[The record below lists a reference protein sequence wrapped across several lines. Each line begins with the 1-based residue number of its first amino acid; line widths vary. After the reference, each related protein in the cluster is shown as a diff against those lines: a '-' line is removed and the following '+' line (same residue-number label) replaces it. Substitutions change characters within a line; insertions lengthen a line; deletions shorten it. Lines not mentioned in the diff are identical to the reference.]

1 MSLIDEGSK
10 VSFKLARDRKQLGVV
25 SGNEKGEVSG
35 YMIDGEA
42 LVSEGD
48 VIITSGLGTYPE
60 GLEIGSVKSVTYNSN
75 TLLKEITVE
84 LAVNFK
90 SLDKVAV
97 IL

>member
-48 VIITSGLGTYPE
+48 VIITSGLGT
-60 GLEIGSVKSVTYNSN
+60 
-75 TLLKEITVE
+75 
-84 LAVNFK
+84 
-90 SLDKVAV
+90 
-97 IL
+97 

>member
-1 MSLIDEGSK
+1 MMSLIDEGSK

-48 VIITSGLGTYPE
+48 VIITSGLGT
-60 GLEIGSVKSVTYNSN
+60 
-75 TLLKEITVE
+75 
-84 LAVNFK
+84 
-90 SLDKVAV
+90 
-97 IL
+97 